1 MQDLTTGSV
10 TSHLL
15 KTTSFMLVSMV
26 FQTLY
31 VLVDLYWV
39 GRLGTD
45 AVAAVAI
52 SGNLMFVVL
61 AATQMLGVGATT
73 LVSHA
78 AGRKDR
84 DRANVVFNQAQVLSM
99 AAGIAF
105 LVVTLAGSGAFA
117 RAMSADEGT
126 TRLAIEYLAWMV
138 PAMALQFLM
147 VAMGAALRGTG
158 NFKPGMIVQTATV
171 IINIILAPILIF
183 GWGTGVAMGVA
194 GAALAS
200 FLAILFGVAWLT
212 TYFVGTDA
220 YLTFMP
226 HHWKPDLKLW
236 GEMLTIGLPSGA
248 EFALMAVYLGVVY
261 AVIRPFGAPAQ
272 AGFGIGLRIMQ
283 SGFLPIVALAFAVA
297 PVAGQNFGARRPD
310 RVRQTF
316 KVAATMAITGM
327 ATFALLAH
335 IAPAALI
342 GIFSNDPAVI
352 AVGDEYLR
360 ISSWNFV
367 ASGLIFVTAS
377 MFQAMGNTLP
387 SMITSFT
394 RIIVVAIP
402 AFLLS
407 RQPGFEMRWIWYLS
421 VLSVT
426 VQMSLN
432 LLLLQREFRARLSF
446 TPRTEGLGPQE
457 AAPASGVRA

>member
-45 AVAAVAI
+45 AVAGVAI
-52 SGNLMFVVL
+52 SGNLMFLVL
-61 AATQMLGVGATT
+61 AATQMLAVGATT

-84 DRANVVFNQAQVLSM
+84 ERANAVFNQAQGLSIFS
-99 AAGIAF
+99 GLLF
-105 LVVTLAGSGAFA
+105 LVVAFA
-117 RAMSADEGT
+117 GRRPFAEFMSADLET
-126 TRLAIEYLAWMV
+126 TRQAVAYLDWMV
-138 PAMALQFLM
+138 PAMALQFTM

-171 IINIILAPILIF
+171 ILNIILAPVFIF
-183 GWGTGVAMGVA
+183 GWGTGYAMGVG
-194 GAALAS
+194 GAAFATLV
-200 FLAILFGVAWLT
+200 AIVFGLVWLS
-212 TYFVGTDA
+212 TYFVGTHA
-220 YLTFMP
+220 FLTFSP
-226 HHWKPDLKLW
+226 EQWSPDFRVWADMLK
-236 GEMLTIGLPSGA
+236 IGLPSGA
-248 EFALMAVYLGVVY
+248 EFAMTAVYLAVVY
-261 AVIRPFGAPAQ
+261 SVIRPFGASAQ

-283 SGFLPIVALAFAVA
+283 SGFLPVVALGFAVA

-310 RVRQTF
+310 RVRETF
-316 KVAATMAITGM
+316 RVAALMAAAGM
-327 ATFALLAH
+327 ALFALLAH

-342 GIFSNDPAVI
+342 GVFSNDPAVI
-352 AVGDEYLR
+352 AFGDEYLR
-360 ISSWNFV
+360 ISSWNFI

-377 MFQAMGNTLP
+377 MFQAMGNTMP
-387 SMITSFT
+387 SLVTSCT
-394 RIIVVAIP
+394 RVIAVAVP

-407 RQPGFEMRWIWYLS
+407 RLPGFEMRWIWYMS
-421 VLSVT
+421 VAAVAL
-426 VQMSLN
+426 QLCLN
-432 LLLLQREFRARLSF
+432 LLILQREFRVRLAF
-446 TPRTEGLGPQE
+446 ATP
-457 AAPASGVRA
+457 A

>member
-10 TSHLL
+10 TAHLL

-52 SGNLMFVVL
+52 SGNLMFLVL

-78 AGRKDR
+78 AGRKDQP
-84 DRANVVFNQAQVLSM
+84 RANLVFNQAQGLSLV
-99 AAGIAF
+99 AGVVF
-105 LVVTLAGSGAFA
+105 LVVALAGSGAFA
-117 RAMSADEGT
+117 RMMSADEGT
-126 TRLAIEYLAWMV
+126 TRLAIEYLNWMV
-138 PAMALQFLM
+138 PAMALQFAL
-147 VAMGAALRGTG
+147 VAMSSALRGTG
-158 NFKPGMIVQTATV
+158 NFKPGMVVQTSTV
-171 IINIILAPILIF
+171 IINIVLAPIFIF
-183 GWGTGVAMGVA
+183 GWGTGYAMGVA

-200 FLAILFGVAWLT
+200 LVAIAFGVAWLA
-212 TYFVGTDA
+212 TYFVGKEA
-220 YLTFMP
+220 FLTFVP
-226 HHWKPDLKLW
+226 AQWRPDLRLW
-236 GEMLTIGLPSGA
+236 GDMLKIGLPSGA
-248 EFALMAVYLGVVY
+248 EFALMAVYLAVVY
-261 AVIRPFGAPAQ
+261 TVIRPFGAPAQ

-283 SGFLPIVALAFAVA
+283 SGFLPIVALGFAVA

-310 RVRQTF
+310 RVLQTF
-316 KVAATMAITGM
+316 KVAAAMAVAGM

-342 GIFSNDPAVI
+342 GIFSDDPAVI

-367 ASGLIFVTAS
+367 ASGMIFVTAS
-377 MFQAMGNTLP
+377 MFQAMGNTMP
-387 SMITSFT
+387 SLITSFT

-402 AFLLS
+402 AFALS
-407 RQPGFEMRWIWYLS
+407 RLPGFEMRWIWYLS
-421 VLSVT
+421 VVAVAL
-426 VQMSLN
+426 QMCLN
-432 LLLLQREFRARLSF
+432 LLVLQREFRVRLSAS
-446 TPRTEGLGPQE
+446 P
-457 AAPASGVRA
+457 AA

>member
-52 SGNLMFVVL
+52 SGNLMFLVL

-78 AGRKDR
+78 AGQRDR
-84 DRANVVFNQAQVLSM
+84 DRANLVFNQAQGLSM
-99 AAGIAF
+99 TAGLIF
-105 LVVTLAGSGAFA
+105 LVVTLATADGFA
-117 RAMSADEGT
+117 RLMSADEGT
-126 TRLAIEYLAWMV
+126 RRLAVEYLAWMV

-171 IINIILAPILIF
+171 IINIVLAPILVF
-183 GWGTGVAMGVA
+183 GWGTGWVMGVA
-194 GAALAS
+194 GAAQAS
-200 FLAILFGVAWLT
+200 FIAILFGVAWLA
-212 TYFVGTDA
+212 TYFVGAHA
-220 YLTFMP
+220 YLHFRP
-226 HHWKPDLKLW
+226 QQWRPDFRIWADMLK
-236 GEMLTIGLPSGA
+236 IGLPSGA
-248 EFALMAVYLGVVY
+248 EFGLMAVYLAVVY
-261 AVIRPFGAPAQ
+261 SVIRPFGAPAQ

-283 SGFLPIVALAFAVA
+283 SGFLPVVALGFAVA

-316 KVAATMAITGM
+316 RVAALMAAVGMAI
-327 ATFALLAH
+327 FALLAH

-342 GIFSNDPAVI
+342 GIFSADPAVI

-377 MFQAMGNTLP
+377 MFQAMGNTIP
-387 SMITSFT
+387 SLVTAFT
-394 RIIVVAIP
+394 RIVVVAIP

-407 RQPGFEMRWIWYLS
+407 RLPGFEMRWIWYLS

-426 VQMSLN
+426 LQLGLN
-432 LLLLQREFRARLSF
+432 LLVLQREFRLRLAF
-446 TPRTEGLGPQE
+446 APQP
-457 AAPASGVRA
+457 AAPALTPQSS

>member
-31 VLVDLYWV
+31 VLVDMYWV

-52 SGNLMFVVL
+52 SGNLMFLVL

-84 DRANVVFNQAQVLSM
+84 ERANVVFNQAQGLS
-99 AAGIAF
+99 
-105 LVVTLAGSGAFA
+105 VVSGLLFLAGAVAGRGTFA

-126 TRLAIEYLAWMV
+126 TREAIAYLTWMV
-138 PAMALQFLM
+138 PAMALQFTM

-171 IINIILAPILIF
+171 IINIVLAPIFIF
-183 GWGTGVAMGVA
+183 GWGTGHAFGVA
-194 GAALAS
+194 GAAMASLVAIVFGVVWLATYFTGRGA
-200 FLAILFGVAWLT
+200 FLALA
-212 TYFVGTDA
+212 
-220 YLTFMP
+220 P
-226 HHWKPDLKLW
+226 EHWRPDLRLW
-236 GEMLTIGLPSGA
+236 GEMLKIGLPSGA
-248 EFALMAVYLGVVY
+248 EFAMTAVYLAVVY
-261 AVIRPFGAPAQ
+261 TVIRPFGASAQ

-283 SGFLPIVALAFAVA
+283 SGFLPVVALGFAVA

-316 KVAATMAITGM
+316 RVAATMAAVGM

-342 GIFSNDPAVI
+342 GVFSNDPAVI
-352 AVGDEYLR
+352 AFGDEYLR

-387 SMITSFT
+387 SLITSST
-394 RIIVVAIP
+394 RVIAVAIP
-402 AFLLS
+402 AFLVS
-407 RQPGFEMRWIWYLS
+407 RLPGFEMRWIWYMS
-421 VLSVT
+421 VAAVAL
-426 VQMSLN
+426 QMGLN
-432 LLLLQREFRARLSF
+432 LLILQREFRVRLAVA
-446 TPRTEGLGPQE
+446 PR
-457 AAPASGVRA
+457 A